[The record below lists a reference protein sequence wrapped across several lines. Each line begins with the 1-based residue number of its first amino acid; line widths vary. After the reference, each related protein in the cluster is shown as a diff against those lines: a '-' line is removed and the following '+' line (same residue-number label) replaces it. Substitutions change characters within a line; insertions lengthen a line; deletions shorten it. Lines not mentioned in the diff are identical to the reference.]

1 MEEINPEYL
10 TIKSSV
16 TIPALQ
22 ALVNGCFYGLAS
34 GGVVAVANSM
44 QLLDIPPWAVGVTVG
59 ALSGLYAWRGLLDD
73 WRGLLYGVDDG
84 TYIPPERDIGPATMQ
99 PVQVELLSENGNR
112 GQYANL
118 PASPEQ
124 LIELGRGIASGD
136 SFSVSRWTGS
146 HGGFSRGEFEALR
159 GELLKLGWLE
169 WRSDRSNSQGVEI
182 TKAGGAVFRHFASMS
197 TSPPRIRR

>member
-59 ALSGLYAWRGLLDD
+59 ALSGLYAWRNLLDA
-73 WRGLLYGVDDG
+73 WRALLYSVESG
-84 TYIPPERDIGPATMQ
+84 TFAQPERDISPVIEPQ
-99 PVQVELLSENGNR
+99 PVRVELFSDNGNR

-146 HGGFSRGEFEALR
+146 HGVFSRGEFEQLR
-159 GELLKLGWLE
+159 GEFLKLG
-169 WRSDRSNSQGVEI
+169 
-182 TKAGGAVFRHFASMS
+182 
-197 TSPPRIRR
+197 